1 MKKEKE
7 IIEKL
12 DAIISLLENKEL
24 PLELEDSNFR
34 INSDGWKKITVDEEE
49 YLVNPEKD
57 VWELLHK
64 DFRGEQLFTF
74 QAMMRETQKVG
85 KKVPTDEEFDELL
98 ETRNDMKNIIFSG
111 YRNTTGAFYN
121 LTSLAYFW
129 SSSVSGGDAWER
141 YLYSGDAGDA
151 TVHRDA
157 DNRAHGFSVRCLK

>member
-12 DAIISLLENKEL
+12 DAIISLLKNKKL
-24 PLELEDSNFR
+24 SLELEDSNFR
-34 INSDGWKKITVDEEE
+34 IDSNGWKKITVNEEE

-74 QAMMRETQKVG
+74 QAMMRETG
-85 KKVPTDEEFDELL
+85 KAGKRVPTDEEFDELL

-111 YRNTTGAFYN
+111 NRDTTGTFYD
-121 LTSLAYFW
+121 LTSYALFW
-129 SSSVSGGDAWER
+129 SSSASGGSALSR
-141 YLYSGDAGDA
+141 LLSSGHA
-151 TVHRDA
+151 TVSRYA
-157 DNRAHGFSVRCLK
+157 STQARGFSVRCLK